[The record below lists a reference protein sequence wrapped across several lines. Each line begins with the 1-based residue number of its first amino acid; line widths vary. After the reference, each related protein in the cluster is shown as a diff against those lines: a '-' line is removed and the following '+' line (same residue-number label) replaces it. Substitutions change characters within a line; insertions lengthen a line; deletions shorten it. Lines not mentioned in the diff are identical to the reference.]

1 MKGNTMPNG
10 DRPPLG
16 NLDDDYGGHWR
27 ISEKELEEGRRQA
40 EKRPLLPRQM
50 RESDTPE
57 KSKEWK
63 GNTMLVYVF
72 WNLDSSEKPL
82 VVFLP
87 EGPDQIKKSFE
98 VMLKN
103 HYDNVRVFLIEDIAQ
118 MAHELGLDKTDA

>member
-63 GNTMLVYVF
+63 GNTML
-72 WNLDSSEKPL
+72 L
-82 VVFLP
+82 VIRWYSDDIGEPCVRFFKDNDIKAIFDELAGSGV
-87 EGPDQIKKSFE
+87 GPDKIKAYRIS
-98 VMLKN
+98 
-103 HYDNVRVFLIEDIAQ
+103 D
-118 MAHELGLDKTDA
+118 LDKAPEEFFNG